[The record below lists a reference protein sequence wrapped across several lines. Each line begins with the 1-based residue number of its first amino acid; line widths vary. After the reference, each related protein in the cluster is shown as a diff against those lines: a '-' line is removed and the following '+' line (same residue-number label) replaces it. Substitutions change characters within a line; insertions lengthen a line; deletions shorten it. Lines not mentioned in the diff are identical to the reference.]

1 MFKELKEQ
9 YLKSQEDLEKT
20 KQEKQATK
28 EFLEERK
35 KQDEEQFLSP
45 ILKKES
51 EDKKAVAEIKKALL
65 AELAKE
71 LDVFS
76 KSQKKDV
83 ADKILEAVVFVSSID
98 KIMPASLKKQ
108 AQPLYDYFLSEGDIE
123 SAVTFLKARCGT
135 LFKEDELVERRQK
148 YIEYLAEN
156 PTPVVEQ
163 NSKYIMGYGEYVED
177 IVKLFEVCGKLDKK
191 AAPKDYEGIFYS
203 EESALLMVMGALD
216 EFGDVAKHLYYVPPF
231 GTQDSDRE
239 TLVYY
244 HNKGY
249 KESEQ
254 AEQKQTN
261 DAKEK
266 DV

>member
-1 MFKELKEQ
+1 MFKEIKKQ

-20 KQEKQATK
+20 REDKKLTK
-28 EFLEERK
+28 EFLEERRK
-35 KQDEEQFLSP
+35 KDEEEFLAP
-45 ILKKES
+45 VLKQES
-51 EDKKAVAEIKKALL
+51 DRKKVVAEMRKTLL
-65 AELAKE
+65 AELKKE
-71 LDVFS
+71 LDAFS
-76 KSQKKDV
+76 KSQSKEM
-83 ADKILEAVVFVSSID
+83 ADALLDAFVFVSSLD
-98 KIMPASLKKQ
+98 KVMPFDLKKP

-123 SAVTFLKARCGT
+123 SAVTFLKARCGS
-135 LFKEDELVERRQK
+135 LFKEDEFAERRQK

-163 NSKYIMGYGEYVED
+163 NSKYIMGYGEYIED
-177 IVKLFEVCGKLDKK
+177 IVKLFEICGRLDKK
-191 AAPKDYEGIFYS
+191 SAPKEFEGIFYS
-203 EESALLMVMGALD
+203 EETALLMAMGALD

-249 KESEQ
+249 EEAGKGTQKEE
-254 AEQKQTN
+254 KT
-261 DAKEK
+261 AKEK